1 MTREERLK
9 KLKYLRNPG
18 LEEQEILYN
27 LAKSVETVDAE
38 PFIPEKGVDY
48 FTEDDVQE
56 IIDTVRGIIK
66 DGIDG
71 EKGDKGDQGETGDV
85 GPQGVQGTPG
95 KDGVDGKTPNI
106 DKALQE
112 ALSKLPKNE
121 PVDTKAIV
129 KQALEAFQEKYK
141 DDSLKLTELEK
152 RLIRLGGGGASFL
165 SQLQDVLL
173 SSPSNGQVIGYN
185 STNEKWENITV
196 SGTGDVVGPAI
207 ATDGAIA
214 RYDTTTGKLIKD
226 SGITIADGATGALS
240 GTNTGDQLMY
250 GTIAVAGQGDL
261 DPSGT
266 GDTLN
271 IVAGTNITI
280 TTNPGV
286 NELTINSTGGG
297 GSLTKGIAEVDF
309 GVITTQSDIATV
321 SVADVTVTS
330 TSYPSVSM
338 YALETTDHDPDDYMA
353 EGLIPYV
360 TNVSNGV
367 GFDISV
373 RAPSLSWG
381 KYKVTYQF

>member
-95 KDGVDGKTPNI
+95 KDGVDGKTQNI

-141 DDSLKLTELEK
+141 DDSLKLTALEK

>member
-141 DDSLKLTELEK
+141 DDSLKLTALEK